1 MLRKFLNFLREKCR
15 NHGGFFSEEEK
26 LHMDMV
32 DRCR

>member
-1 MLRKFLNFLREKCR
+1 MLRKLINYLREKCR
-15 NHGGFFSEEEK
+15 RASFFSEEEK